1 MNSQKL
7 IALFS
12 SAGIELSNDAADKLC
27 VYAEYLVEENNKIN
41 LTAITEEAEIAE
53 KHFLDCALLLSQ
65 VDLKD
70 GAKVADVGSGAGFP
84 GMVLKIVRPDINI
97 TLLDSLGKRVAF
109 LERLAEKLGIEVTAV
124 HIRAEDAGQNPIYR
138 EQFDMVTARAVARL
152 SLLSEYCLPL
162 AKQGGIFAAMKGP
175 AAENE
180 ANDADNAL
188 KILGGKIEKFID
200 YSLPSG
206 DARATV
212 LIKKSSQTPPKY
224 PRPSAKIAKK
234 PL

>member
-7 IALFS
+7 MLLFS
-12 SAGIELSNDAADKLC
+12 SAGIELSPDAAEKLC
-27 VYAEYLVEENNKIN
+27 IYAEYLVEENQKIN
-41 LTAITEEAEIAE
+41 LTAITEENEIAE

-65 VDLKD
+65 IDLKP
-70 GAKVADVGSGAGFP
+70 GASVADVGSGAGFP
-84 GMVLKIVRPDINI
+84 GMVLKIIRPDLSV

-109 LERLAEKLGIEVTAV
+109 LERLSQKLGISVSAV
-124 HIRAEDAGQNPIYR
+124 HIRAEEAGQNPLYR

-162 AKQGGIFAAMKGP
+162 VRQGGVFAAMKGP
-175 AAENE
+175 AAEEE
-180 ANDADNAL
+180 AYEAESAIKL
-188 KILGGKIEKFID
+188 LGGKLKSFVN

-206 DARATV
+206 DTRATV
-212 LIKKSSQTPPKY
+212 LIEKSSQTPPKY
-224 PRPSAKIAKK
+224 PRPSGKITKK